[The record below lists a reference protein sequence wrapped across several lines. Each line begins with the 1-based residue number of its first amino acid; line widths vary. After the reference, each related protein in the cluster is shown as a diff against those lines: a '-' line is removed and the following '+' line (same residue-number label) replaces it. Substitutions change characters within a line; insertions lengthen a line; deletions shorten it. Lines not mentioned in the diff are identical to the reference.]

1 MPSWSEIEAIEPAF
15 ADRVRR
21 LFDAGRHKTIA
32 TLRRDGSPRISG
44 IECDFRDGEL
54 RFSSM
59 TGARKLADLRRNPL
73 FALHSPTSSPE
84 PGREGEWPGEAK
96 VFGTALWQGS
106 TSPDGEEFIGDIRE
120 AVITGLSGDATRLV
134 IHSWTFDHGLRLIE
148 RD

>member
-1 MPSWSEIEAIEPAF
+1 
-15 ADRVRR
+15 
-21 LFDAGRHKTIA
+21 
-32 TLRRDGSPRISG
+32 
-44 IECDFRDGEL
+44 
-54 RFSSM
+54 M